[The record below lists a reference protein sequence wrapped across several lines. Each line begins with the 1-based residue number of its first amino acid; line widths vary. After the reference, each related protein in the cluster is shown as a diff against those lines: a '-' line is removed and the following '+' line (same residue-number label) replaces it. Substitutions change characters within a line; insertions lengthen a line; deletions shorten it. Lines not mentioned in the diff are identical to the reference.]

1 MVASISEPRVRKLYD
16 CGQLPSSNCWSPS
29 VQDRQCRL
37 LVGRGREL
45 LLLSHNDM
53 SVLEVLLAE
62 WSPRSKEGNGVDP
75 VDAGKEEPGNQK
87 SVYSLLSKL
96 PFRSTI
102 ESVEGRDAGEEEEHR
117 HLPDVHEEGPSDG
130 EIVEKIIAPPVTFYE
145 VNSKRGISGSSV
157 EEKNA
162 PGERNPDE
170 VDARM
175 SRRNS
180 IIFNAGSLSIVL
192 IFSCSH
198 QFFWERCH
206 RHPLQTPD

>member
-1 MVASISEPRVRKLYD
+1 MLHKVFRKSLILCVFSVCLAVVPWQGLIVYD
-16 CGQLPSSNCWSPS
+16 L
-29 VQDRQCRL
+29 
-37 LVGRGREL
+37 
-45 LLLSHNDM
+45 
-53 SVLEVLLAE
+53 SVLVVLLAE

-117 HLPDVHEEGPSDG
+117 HLPDVHEEAPSDG
-130 EIVEKIIAPPVTFYE
+130 EIVEKIIAPPITFYK
-145 VNSKRGISGSSV
+145 VNGKRGISGSSV
-157 EEKNA
+157 EEENA
-162 PGERNPDE
+162 PGERNPDQ
-170 VDARM
+170 VDARK

-180 IIFNAGSLSIVL
+180 IVFNAGSLSIVL

-198 QFFWERCH
+198 QSFWERCH